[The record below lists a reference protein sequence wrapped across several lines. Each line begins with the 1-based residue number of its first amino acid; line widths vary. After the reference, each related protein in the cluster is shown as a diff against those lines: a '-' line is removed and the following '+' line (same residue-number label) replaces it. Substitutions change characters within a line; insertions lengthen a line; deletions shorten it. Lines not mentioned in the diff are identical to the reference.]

1 MRPPF
6 EGVILLSRERS
17 VQHDDARQSGQP
29 MSKNWIFRTRRD
41 GASVPV
47 SFYDAAERCGISP
60 RLAEL
65 LWLRGVE
72 RADQLSEYLSP
83 GLRHLARP
91 ELWPGMKKAA
101 QVLADGLR
109 AGKKLAI
116 WGDYDADGV
125 TSTALVLQVL
135 GHHGFEALWH
145 LPDRREEGY
154 GMNAKGVEKLAEQ
167 GVSMLLTVDCGISD
181 RSAIARAR
189 ELGMDVVV
197 ADHHLPPED
206 LPDATVLCNPK
217 LADCPC
223 ASLAGVGVTFFLM
236 AELNARL
243 AEGGAPRMDM
253 RRTLDLVA
261 LGTLADLVELEGQNR
276 ILVKNG
282 LLVLAEAKRPGISEL
297 KVVSGYAPLASL
309 GAGQVI
315 FSLAPRINAAGRVA
329 SAETALALLCA
340 KDADSAADLARALD
354 GYNTQRRQEEERITE
369 EAMMQAE
376 AALNEPALVIAG
388 RDWNQGVIG
397 IVASRL
403 VEKYHKPTLV
413 LCADGDTLKGS
424 GRSISGF
431 DLHAGLARCAEELLT
446 FGGHRMA
453 AGVRVLPEK
462 LDAFRRRFT
471 SVVRE
476 ELGGDPV
483 PAVQLIDGELDFKA
497 ATNFIFLKELEMMQP
512 FGVGN
517 PEPVFQS
524 PPLLV
529 KRRRL
534 FGPQK
539 NHVLLELT
547 DESCDITLQAKAWRQ
562 AEQFPA
568 DLEGRRIVLAY
579 SPGIDMY
586 NGAASVDVRI
596 KDWKLA

>member
-1 MRPPF
+1 
-6 EGVILLSRERS
+6 
-17 VQHDDARQSGQP
+17 

-41 GASVPV
+41 GAPVPV
-47 SFYDAAERCGISP
+47 SFYDVAERCGISS

-65 LWLRGVE
+65 LWLRGIE
-72 RADQLSEYLSP
+72 TSEQLTEYLSP

-91 ELWPGMKKAA
+91 SLWPGVDRAA
-101 QVLADGLR
+101 GVLADGLR
-109 AGKKLAI
+109 AGRRLAI

-125 TSTALVLQVL
+125 TSTALALQVL
-135 GHHGFEALWH
+135 RHHGYDALWH

-154 GMNAKGVEKLAEQ
+154 GMNARGVEQLAGQ

-329 SAETALALLCA
+329 
-340 KDADSAADLARALD
+340 
-354 GYNTQRRQEEERITE
+354 
-369 EAMMQAE
+369 
-376 AALNEPALVIAG
+376 
-388 RDWNQGVIG
+388 
-397 IVASRL
+397 
-403 VEKYHKPTLV
+403 
-413 LCADGDTLKGS
+413 
-424 GRSISGF
+424 
-431 DLHAGLARCAEELLT
+431 
-446 FGGHRMA
+446 
-453 AGVRVLPEK
+453 
-462 LDAFRRRFT
+462 
-471 SVVRE
+471 
-476 ELGGDPV
+476 
-483 PAVQLIDGELDFKA
+483 
-497 ATNFIFLKELEMMQP
+497 
-512 FGVGN
+512 
-517 PEPVFQS
+517 
-524 PPLLV
+524 
-529 KRRRL
+529 
-534 FGPQK
+534 
-539 NHVLLELT
+539 
-547 DESCDITLQAKAWRQ
+547 
-562 AEQFPA
+562 
-568 DLEGRRIVLAY
+568 
-579 SPGIDMY
+579 
-586 NGAASVDVRI
+586 
-596 KDWKLA
+596 

>member
-1 MRPPF
+1 
-6 EGVILLSRERS
+6 
-17 VQHDDARQSGQP
+17 

-41 GASVPV
+41 GATPPR
-47 SFYDAAERCGISP
+47 SFHDVAARCGVSP

-65 LWLRGVE
+65 LWLRGIE
-72 RADQLSEYLSP
+72 RPEQLSEYLSP
-83 GLRHLARP
+83 GLRYLARP
-91 ELWPGMKKAA
+91 ALWPGMTRAA
-101 QVLADGLR
+101 EILAQGLR
-109 AGKKLAI
+109 AGKTLAI

-135 GHHGFEALWH
+135 HHHGYRALWH

-154 GMNAKGVEKLAEQ
+154 GMNVKGVERLAEQ
-167 GVSMLLTVDCGISD
+167 GVSLLLTVDCGISD
-181 RSAIARAR
+181 VSAIARAR
-189 ELGMDVVV
+189 ELGMDVIVT
-197 ADHHLPPED
+197 DHHLPPEE
-206 LPDATVLCNPK
+206 LPSATVLCNPR
-217 LADCPC
+217 LSECPC

-243 AEGGAPRMDM
+243 AENGTPRMDM

-282 LLVLAEAKRPGISEL
+282 LLVLAEARRPGISEL
-297 KVVSGYAPLASL
+297 KAVSGFAPLASL
-309 GAGQVI
+309 GAGQVV

-329 SAETALALLCA
+329 SAETALQLLCA
-340 KDADSAADLARALD
+340 EDCDSAADLARRLD

-369 EAMMQAE
+369 EAMLQAE
-376 AALNEPALVIAG
+376 ASLQDPALVIAG

-413 LCADGDTLKGS
+413 LCNDGATLKGS

-431 DLHAGLARCAEELLT
+431 DLHAGLSRCAGELAAY
-446 FGGHRMA
+446 GGHRMA

-462 LDAFRRRFT
+462 LEAFRARFLE
-471 SVVRE
+471 VVRE
-476 ELGGDPV
+476 ELGDAPV
-483 PAVQLIDGELDFKA
+483 PAVQLIDGELDFSA
-497 ATNFIFLKELEMMQP
+497 ATNFIFLKELELMQP

-534 FGPQK
+534 FGQQK
-539 NHVLLELT
+539 NHVMLELT
-547 DESCDITLQAKAWRQ
+547 DESCNVTLQAKAWRQ

-568 DLEGRRIVLAY
+568 DMEGRHVLLAY

-596 KDWKLA
+596 RDWKLL

>member
-1 MRPPF
+1 
-6 EGVILLSRERS
+6 
-17 VQHDDARQSGQP
+17 
-29 MSKNWIFRTRRD
+29 MSKNWIFRTRMD
-41 GASVPV
+41 GSPVPD
-47 SFYDAAERCGISP
+47 SFHDAAERCGISP
-60 RLAEL
+60 RLAEI
-65 LWLRGVE
+65 LWLRGLE
-72 RADQLSEYLSP
+72 RPEELAEYLSP

-91 ELWPGMKKAA
+91 SLWPGMAKAA
-101 QVLADGLR
+101 SVLAEGLL

-125 TSTALVLQVL
+125 TSTALALQVL
-135 GHHGFEALWH
+135 HHHGYDALWH

-154 GMNAKGVEKLAEQ
+154 GMNVKGVEKLAEA
-167 GVSMLLTVDCGISD
+167 GASMLLTVDCGISD
-181 RSAIARAR
+181 AATIARAR

-197 ADHHLPPED
+197 TDHHLPPET
-206 LPDATVLCNPK
+206 LPDATALCNPR

-243 AEGGAPRMDM
+243 AEAGSPRMDM

-297 KVVSGYAPLASL
+297 KAVSGFAPLASL

-329 SAETALALLCA
+329 SAETALELLCA
-340 KDADSAADLARALD
+340 KDCDSAADLARTLD

-369 EAMMQAE
+369 EAMAQAE
-376 AALNEPALVIAG
+376 ASLHDPALVIAG

-413 LCADGDTLKGS
+413 LCADGGTLKGS

-431 DLHAGLARCAEELLT
+431 DLHAGLARCAEELLSY
-446 FGGHRMA
+446 GGHRMA

-462 LDAFRRRFT
+462 LEAFRSRFV

-476 ELGGDPV
+476 SLGDEPV
-483 PAVQLIDGELDFKA
+483 PAVQMIDGNLDFKE

-524 PPLLV
+524 PPLFV
-529 KRRRL
+529 KRRKI

-547 DESCDITLQAKAWRQ
+547 DESCGITLQAKAWRQ

-568 DLEGRRIVLAY
+568 DLEGRRVLLAY

-596 KDWKLA
+596 RDWKLA

>member
-1 MRPPF
+1 
-6 EGVILLSRERS
+6 
-17 VQHDDARQSGQP
+17 

-41 GASVPV
+41 GRPVPD
-47 SFYDAAERCGISP
+47 SFHDAAERCGISP
-60 RLAEL
+60 RLAEI
-65 LWLRGVE
+65 LWLRGLE
-72 RADQLSEYLSP
+72 RPEELAEYLSP

-91 ELWPGMKKAA
+91 SLWPGMTKAA
-101 QVLADGLR
+101 SVLAEGLL

-125 TSTALVLQVL
+125 TSTALALQVL
-135 GHHGFEALWH
+135 HHHGYEALWH

-154 GMNAKGVEKLAEQ
+154 GMNAKGVEALAEA
-167 GVSMLLTVDCGISD
+167 GASMLLTVDCGISD
-181 RSAIARAR
+181 AAAIAKAR

-197 ADHHLPPED
+197 TDHHLPPET
-206 LPDATVLCNPK
+206 LPEATVLCNPR

-243 AEGGAPRMDM
+243 AEAGSPRMDM

-297 KVVSGYAPLASL
+297 KAVSGFAPLASL

-329 SAETALALLCA
+329 SAETALELLCA
-340 KDADSAADLARALD
+340 KDCDSAADLARTLD

-369 EAMMQAE
+369 EAMVQAE
-376 AALNEPALVIAG
+376 ASLNDPALVIAG

-413 LCADGDTLKGS
+413 LCADGGTLKGS

-431 DLHAGLARCAEELLT
+431 DLHAGLARCAEELLAY
-446 FGGHRMA
+446 GGHRMA

-462 LDAFRRRFT
+462 LEAFRSRFV

-476 ELGGDPV
+476 TLGDEPV
-483 PAVQLIDGELDFKA
+483 PAVQMIDGNLDFKA

-529 KRRRL
+529 KRRKI

-539 NHVLLELT
+539 NHVLLELA
-547 DESCDITLQAKAWRQ
+547 DESCGITLQAKAWRQ

-568 DLEGRRIVLAY
+568 DLEGRRVLLAY

-596 KDWKLA
+596 RDWKLA

>member
-1 MRPPF
+1 
-6 EGVILLSRERS
+6 
-17 VQHDDARQSGQP
+17 

-41 GASVPV
+41 GRAVPD
-47 SFYDAAERCGISP
+47 SFHDAAERCGISS
-60 RLAEL
+60 RLAEI
-65 LWLRGVE
+65 LWLRGLE
-72 RADQLSEYLSP
+72 SPEELAEYLSP

-91 ELWPGMKKAA
+91 SLWPGMAKAA
-101 QVLADGLR
+101 SVLAEGLL

-125 TSTALVLQVL
+125 TSTALALQVL
-135 GHHGFEALWH
+135 RHHGYDALWH

-154 GMNAKGVEKLAEQ
+154 GMNAKGVEALAEA
-167 GVSMLLTVDCGISD
+167 GASMLLTVDCGISD
-181 RSAIARAR
+181 AAAIARAR

-197 ADHHLPPED
+197 TDHHLPPET
-206 LPDATVLCNPK
+206 LPQATALCNPR
-217 LADCPC
+217 LAECPC

-243 AEGGAPRMDM
+243 AEAGSPRMDM

-261 LGTLADLVELEGQNR
+261 LGTLADLVDLEGQNR

-282 LLVLAEAKRPGISEL
+282 LLVIAEAKRPGISEL
-297 KVVSGYAPLASL
+297 KAVSGFAPLASL

-340 KDADSAADLARALD
+340 GDCDSAADLARTLD

-369 EAMMQAE
+369 EAMVQAE
-376 AALNEPALVIAG
+376 AALNDPALVIAG

-403 VEKYHKPTLV
+403 VEKYHKPALV

-431 DLHAGLARCAEELLT
+431 DLHAGLARCAGELLSY
-446 FGGHRMA
+446 GGHRMA
-453 AGVRVLPEK
+453 AGVRVRPEN
-462 LDAFRRRFT
+462 LESFRSRFV

-476 ELGGDPV
+476 TLGDAPV
-483 PAVQLIDGELDFKA
+483 PAVQMIDGNLDFKA

-529 KRRRL
+529 KRRKI

-539 NHVLLELT
+539 NHVLLELA
-547 DESCDITLQAKAWRQ
+547 DESCGITLQAKAWRQ

-568 DLEGRRIVLAY
+568 DLEGRRILLAY

-596 KDWKLA
+596 RDWKPA

>member
-1 MRPPF
+1 
-6 EGVILLSRERS
+6 
-17 VQHDDARQSGQP
+17 

-41 GASVPV
+41 GAPAPASFHALSVQ
-47 SFYDAAERCGISP
+47 CGVSP
-60 RLAEL
+60 RLARL
-65 LWLRGVE
+65 LWLRGLE
-72 RADQLSEYLSP
+72 KPEQLAEYLSP
-83 GLRHLARP
+83 GLRHLEKP
-91 ELWPGMKKAA
+91 SLWPGMTQGAE
-101 QVLADGLR
+101 VLARGLR
-109 AGKKLAI
+109 AGRKLAI

-125 TSTALVLQVL
+125 TSTALALQVL
-135 GHHGFEALWH
+135 HHHGYDALWH

-154 GMNAKGVEKLAEQ
+154 GMNVKGVERLAEE
-167 GVSMLLTVDCGISD
+167 GVSLLLTVDCGISD
-181 RSAIARAR
+181 ASAIARAR

-197 ADHHLPPED
+197 TDHHLPPEE
-206 LPDATVLCNPK
+206 LPPATVLCNPK

-243 AEGGAPRMDM
+243 AEGGTPRMDM

-297 KVVSGYAPLASL
+297 KAVSGFAPLASL

-315 FSLAPRINAAGRVA
+315 FSLAPRVNAAGRVA

-340 KDADSAADLARALD
+340 GDCHEAADLARKLD

-369 EAMMQAE
+369 EAMVQAE
-376 AALNEPALVIAG
+376 AALGDPALVIAG

-431 DLHAGLARCAEELLT
+431 DLHSGLARCAEELVA

-453 AGVRVLPEK
+453 AGVRVLPER
-462 LDAFRRRFT
+462 LEAFRKRFLA
-471 SVVRE
+471 VVEE
-476 ELGGDPV
+476 ELGPDPV
-483 PAVQLIDGELDFKA
+483 PAVQMIDDELSFREAADFV
-497 ATNFIFLKELEMMQP
+497 FLKELEMMQP

-534 FGPQK
+534 FGQQK

-547 DESCDITLQAKAWRQ
+547 DESCGITLQAKAWRQ
-562 AEQFPA
+562 AEAFPA
-568 DLEGRRIVLAY
+568 DMEGRRIMLAY
-579 SPGIDMY
+579 SPAIDMY

-596 KDWKLA
+596 RDWKMA

>member
-1 MRPPF
+1 MP
-6 EGVILLSRERS
+6 
-17 VQHDDARQSGQP
+17 
-29 MSKNWIFRTRRD
+29 
-41 GASVPV
+41 AS
-47 SFYDAAERCGISP
+47 FQALAERGGVSP
-60 RLAEL
+60 RLAQL
-65 LWLRGVE
+65 LWLRGIDRPE
-72 RADQLSEYLSP
+72 SLAEYLSP
-83 GLRHLARP
+83 GLRYLARP
-91 ELWPGMKKAA
+91 ALWPGIGQAA
-101 QVLADGLR
+101 EILARGLR
-109 AGKKLAI
+109 SGGKLAI

-125 TSTALVLQVL
+125 TSTALALQVL
-135 GHHGFEALWH
+135 RHHGYEALWH

-154 GMNAKGVEKLAEQ
+154 GMNAAGVERLAEKGVSL
-167 GVSMLLTVDCGISD
+167 LLTVDCGISD
-181 RSAIARAR
+181 VAAIARAR
-189 ELGMDVVV
+189 ELGMEVVV
-197 ADHHLPPED
+197 TDHHLPPEH

-223 ASLAGVGVTFFLM
+223 PSLSGVGVTFFLM

-243 AEGGAPRMDM
+243 AEGGRPRMDM

-282 LLVLAEAKRPGISEL
+282 LLVLAEAGRPGISEL
-297 KVVSGYAPLASL
+297 KVVCGFAPLASL

-329 SAETALALLCA
+329 SAETALELLCA
-340 KDADSAADLARALD
+340 GDCDSAADLARRLD

-369 EAMMQAE
+369 EAVLQAE
-376 AALNEPALVIAG
+376 ASLNEPALVIAG
-388 RDWNQGVIG
+388 KDWNQGVIG

-413 LCADGDTLKGS
+413 LCADGETLKGS

-431 DLHAGLARCAEELLT
+431 DLHDGLARCAGELES

-453 AGVRVLPEK
+453 AGVRVRPER
-462 LDAFRRRFT
+462 LDAFRAHFFE
-471 SVVRE
+471 VVRDV
-476 ELGGDPV
+476 LGPDPV
-483 PAVQLIDGELDFKA
+483 PAVQLIDGELDFREA
-497 ATNFIFLKELEMMQP
+497 SNFVFLKELEMMQP

-529 KRRRL
+529 RRRRL
-534 FGPQK
+534 FGQQK

-547 DESCDITLQAKAWRQ
+547 DESCNITLQAKAWRQ
-562 AEQFPA
+562 AQQFPA
-568 DLEGRRIVLAY
+568 DMEGRRIRLAY

-596 KDWKLA
+596 RDWKMV

>member
-1 MRPPF
+1 
-6 EGVILLSRERS
+6 
-17 VQHDDARQSGQP
+17 
-29 MSKNWIFRTRRD
+29 MSKNWIFRTRKD
-41 GASVPV
+41 GAPVPD
-47 SFYDAAERCGISP
+47 SFHDMAGRCGISP

-65 LWLRGVE
+65 LWLRGME
-72 RADQLSEYLSP
+72 RPEKLTEYLSP
-83 GLRHLARP
+83 GLRYLAKP
-91 ELWPGMKKAA
+91 SLWPGIAQAA
-101 QVLADGLR
+101 QILADGLK
-109 AGKKLAI
+109 AGKRLAI

-125 TSTALVLQVL
+125 TSTALALQVL
-135 GHHGFEALWH
+135 HHHGYQALWH

-154 GMNAKGVEKLAEQ
+154 GMNVKGVERLAEQ
-167 GVSMLLTVDCGISD
+167 GISLLLTVDCGISD
-181 RSAIARAR
+181 VSAIARAR

-197 ADHHLPPED
+197 TDHHLPPEE
-206 LPDATVLCNPK
+206 LPPATVLCNPK
-217 LADCPC
+217 LAECPC
-223 ASLAGVGVTFFLM
+223 VALAGVGVTFFLM

-243 AEGGAPRMDM
+243 SEDGSPRMDM

-297 KVVSGYAPLASL
+297 KVVSGFAPLASL

-329 SAETALALLCA
+329 SAETALELLRAADC
-340 KDADSAADLARALD
+340 DSAADLARRLD

-369 EAMMQAE
+369 EAMLQAE
-376 AALNEPALVIAG
+376 AALGDPALVIAG

-413 LCADGDTLKGS
+413 LCADGETLKGS

-431 DLHAGLARCAEELLT
+431 DLHEGLARCADELLAY
-446 FGGHRMA
+446 GGHRMA

-462 LDAFRRRFT
+462 LESFRRRFLD
-471 SVVRE
+471 VVRA
-476 ELGGDPV
+476 ELGPDPV
-483 PAVQLIDGELDFKA
+483 PAVQLIDGELDFRA
-497 ATNFIFLKELEMMQP
+497 ATNFLFLKELEMMQP

-534 FGPQK
+534 FGQQK

-547 DESCDITLQAKAWRQ
+547 DESCNITLQAKAWRQ

-568 DLEGRRIVLAY
+568 DLEGRHILLAY
-579 SPGIDMY
+579 SPCIDMY

-596 KDWKLA
+596 RDWKLV

>member
-1 MRPPF
+1 
-6 EGVILLSRERS
+6 
-17 VQHDDARQSGQP
+17 
-29 MSKNWIFRTRRD
+29 MSKNWVFRTRRD
-41 GASVPV
+41 EAAFPAS
-47 SFYDAAERCGISP
+47 FNDMAERCGISSQ
-60 RLAEL
+60 LARL
-65 LWLRGVE
+65 LWLRGIDDRE
-72 RADQLSEYLSP
+72 QLAEYLSP

-91 ELWPGMKKAA
+91 SLWPGMEKAA
-101 QVLADGLR
+101 DILARGLR
-109 AGKKLAI
+109 EGRKLAV

-135 GHHGFEALWH
+135 RHHGYEAMWH

-154 GMNAKGVEKLAEQ
+154 GMNESGVERLAEQ
-167 GVSMLLTVDCGISD
+167 GVSLLLTVDCGISD
-181 RSAIARAR
+181 VAAIARAK
-189 ELGMDVVV
+189 ELGMEVVV
-197 ADHHLPPED
+197 TDHHLLPEE
-206 LPDATVLCNPK
+206 LPDAAALCNPK

-223 ASLAGVGVTFFLM
+223 ASLSGVGVTFFLM

-243 AEGGAPRMDM
+243 AEGGAPRFDM

-282 LLVLAEAKRPGISEL
+282 LLVIGEAKRPGISEL
-297 KVVSGYAPLASL
+297 KVVCGFAPLASL

-329 SAETALALLCA
+329 SAETALELLCA
-340 KDADSAADLARALD
+340 GDCDTAADLARRLD
-354 GYNTQRRQEEERITE
+354 GYNAQRRQEEERITE
-369 EAMMQAE
+369 EAMLQAE
-376 AALNEPALVIAG
+376 ASLNDPALVIAG
-388 RDWNQGVIG
+388 TDWNQGVIG

-403 VEKYHKPTLV
+403 VERYHKPTLV
-413 LCADGDTLKGS
+413 LCTDGDTLKGS

-431 DLHAGLARCAEELLT
+431 DLHDGLARCAGDLES

-453 AGVRVLPEK
+453 AGVRLRPERLK
-462 LDAFRRRFT
+462 SFRAHFFD
-471 SVVRE
+471 VVRDV
-476 ELGGDPV
+476 LGPDPV
-483 PAVQLIDGELDFKA
+483 PTVQMIDGELDFKEA
-497 ATNFIFLKELEMMQP
+497 SNFIFLKELEMMQP

-529 KRRRL
+529 RRRRL
-534 FGPQK
+534 FGQQK

-547 DESCDITLQAKAWRQ
+547 DESCNVTLQAKAWRQ

-568 DLEGRRIVLAY
+568 DLEGRRIRLAY

-586 NGAASVDVRI
+586 NGVASVDVRI
-596 KDWKLA
+596 RDWKLV

>member
-1 MRPPF
+1 
-6 EGVILLSRERS
+6 
-17 VQHDDARQSGQP
+17 

-41 GASVPV
+41 GRAVPD
-47 SFYDAAERCGISP
+47 SFHDAAARCGISP

-65 LWLRGVE
+65 LWLRGLE
-72 RADQLSEYLSP
+72 RPEELAEYLSP

-91 ELWPGMKKAA
+91 SLWPGMAQAA
-101 QVLADGLR
+101 SVLSEGLL

-125 TSTALVLQVL
+125 TSTALALEVLH
-135 GHHGFEALWH
+135 HHGFDALWH

-154 GMNAKGVEKLAEQ
+154 GMNVKGVEKLAEE
-167 GVSMLLTVDCGISD
+167 GASMLLTVDCGISD
-181 RSAIARAR
+181 VSAIARAR

-197 ADHHLPPED
+197 TDHHLPPET
-206 LPDATVLCNPK
+206 LPEATVLCNPK

-243 AEGGAPRMDM
+243 AEAGSTRMDM

-261 LGTLADLVELEGQNR
+261 LGTLADLVDLEGQNR

-297 KVVSGYAPLASL
+297 KAVSGFAPLASL

-329 SAETALALLCA
+329 SAKTALALLCA
-340 KDADSAADLARALD
+340 GDCDSAAELARTLD

-369 EAMMQAE
+369 EAMVQAE
-376 AALNEPALVIAG
+376 AALHEPALVIAG

-413 LCADGDTLKGS
+413 LCADGESLKGS

-431 DLHAGLARCAEELLT
+431 DLHAGLARCADELLS

-462 LDAFRRRFT
+462 LEAFRSRFVG
-471 SVVRE
+471 VVRE
-476 ELGGDPV
+476 ELGDAPV
-483 PAVQLIDGELDFKA
+483 PAVQMLDGDLDFKA

-529 KRRRL
+529 KRRRI

-547 DESCDITLQAKAWRQ
+547 DESCGVTLQAKAWRQ

-568 DLEGRRIVLAY
+568 DLEGRRILLAY

>member
-1 MRPPF
+1 
-6 EGVILLSRERS
+6 
-17 VQHDDARQSGQP
+17 

-41 GASVPV
+41 GRSAPD
-47 SFYDAAERCGISP
+47 SFHDAAARCGISP

-65 LWLRGVE
+65 LWLRGLE
-72 RADQLSEYLSP
+72 RQEELAEYLSP
-83 GLRHLARP
+83 GLRHLAKP
-91 ELWPGMKKAA
+91 SLWPGMEKAA
-101 QVLADGLR
+101 NVLATGLMS
-109 AGKKLAI
+109 GKKLAI

-125 TSTALVLQVL
+125 TSTALALQVL
-135 GHHGFEALWH
+135 RHHGHDALWH

-154 GMNAKGVEKLAEQ
+154 GMNARGVEKLAEA
-167 GVSMLLTVDCGISD
+167 GASMLLTVDCGISD
-181 RSAIARAR
+181 VAAIARAR

-197 ADHHLPPED
+197 TDHHLPPEH

-243 AEGGAPRMDM
+243 AEGGTPRMDM

-282 LLVLAEAKRPGISEL
+282 LLVLAEARRPGISEL
-297 KVVSGYAPLASL
+297 KAVSGFAPLASL

-329 SAETALALLCA
+329 SAETALDLLCA
-340 KDADSAADLARALD
+340 RDCDSAADLARTLD
-354 GYNTQRRQEEERITE
+354 NYNTQRRQEEERITE
-369 EAMMQAE
+369 EAMVQAE
-376 AALNEPALVIAG
+376 ASLNDPALVIAG

-424 GRSISGF
+424 GRSITGF
-431 DLHAGLARCAEELLT
+431 DLHAGLAACAKELLSY
-446 FGGHRMA
+446 GGHRMA
-453 AGVRVLPEK
+453 AGVRLLPEK
-462 LDAFRRRFT
+462 LESFRSRFMET
-471 SVVRE
+471 VRE
-476 ELGGDPV
+476 ALGSDPV
-483 PAVQLIDGELDFKA
+483 PAVQMIDGELDFKA

-524 PPLLV
+524 PPLVV

-547 DESCDITLQAKAWRQ
+547 DEGCGITLQAKAWRQ

-568 DLEGRRIVLAY
+568 DMEGRCIRLAY
-579 SPGIDMY
+579 SPAIDMY

-596 KDWKLA
+596 RDWKLA

>member
-1 MRPPF
+1 
-6 EGVILLSRERS
+6 
-17 VQHDDARQSGQP
+17 

-41 GASVPV
+41 GRPVPD
-47 SFYDAAERCGISP
+47 SFHDAAARCGISP

-65 LWLRGVE
+65 LWQRGLE
-72 RADQLSEYLSP
+72 RQDELAEYLSP
-83 GLRHLARP
+83 GLRHLAKP
-91 ELWPGMKKAA
+91 SLWPGMAKAA
-101 QVLADGLR
+101 DVLAKGLMS
-109 AGKKLAI
+109 GKKLAI

-125 TSTALVLQVL
+125 TSTALALQVL
-135 GHHGFEALWH
+135 RHHGHDALWH

-154 GMNAKGVEKLAEQ
+154 GMNAKGVEKLAKA
-167 GVSMLLTVDCGISD
+167 GASMLLTVDCGISD
-181 RSAIARAR
+181 VAAIARAR

-197 ADHHLPPED
+197 ADHHLPPER

-243 AEGGAPRMDM
+243 AESGTPRLDM

-297 KVVSGYAPLASL
+297 KAVSGFAPLASL

-329 SAETALALLCA
+329 SAETALDLLCA
-340 KDADSAADLARALD
+340 RDCDSAADLARTLD

-369 EAMMQAE
+369 EAMVQAE
-376 AALNEPALVIAG
+376 ASLNDPALVIAG

-424 GRSISGF
+424 GRSITGF
-431 DLHAGLARCAEELLT
+431 DLHAGLAACAEELLSY
-446 FGGHRMA
+446 GGHRMA
-453 AGVRVLPEK
+453 AGVRLMPEK
-462 LDAFRRRFT
+462 LESFRSRFMET
-471 SVVRE
+471 VRE
-476 ELGGDPV
+476 ALGSDPV
-483 PAVQLIDGELDFKA
+483 PAVQMIDGDLDFKA

-524 PPLLV
+524 PPLVV

-547 DESCDITLQAKAWRQ
+547 DEGCGITLQAKAWRQ

-568 DLEGRRIVLAY
+568 DMEGRRIRLAY
-579 SPGIDMY
+579 SPAIDMY

-596 KDWKLA
+596 RDWKLA

>member
-1 MRPPF
+1 
-6 EGVILLSRERS
+6 
-17 VQHDDARQSGQP
+17 
-29 MSKNWIFRTRRD
+29 MSKNWVFRTRRD
-41 GASVPV
+41 EAAFPAS
-47 SFYDAAERCGISP
+47 FHDMAERCGISP
-60 RLAEL
+60 RLAQL
-65 LWLRGVE
+65 LWLRGIDDRE
-72 RADQLSEYLSP
+72 QLAEYLSP
-83 GLRHLARP
+83 GLRYLARP
-91 ELWPGMKKAA
+91 SLWPGIEKAA
-101 QVLADGLR
+101 DILARGLR
-109 AGKKLAI
+109 EGRKLAV

-135 GHHGFEALWH
+135 RHHGYEAMWH

-154 GMNAKGVEKLAEQ
+154 GMNEAGVERLAEQ
-167 GVSMLLTVDCGISD
+167 GVTLLLTVDCGISD
-181 RSAIARAR
+181 VAAIARAR
-189 ELGMDVVV
+189 ELGMEVVV
-197 ADHHLPPED
+197 TDHHLLPEE
-206 LPDATVLCNPK
+206 LPDAAVLCNPK

-223 ASLAGVGVTFFLM
+223 ASLSGVGVTFFLM

-243 AEGGAPRMDM
+243 AEGGAPRFDM

-282 LLVLAEAKRPGISEL
+282 LLVIGEAKRPGISEL
-297 KVVSGYAPLASL
+297 KVVCGFAPLASL

-329 SAETALALLCA
+329 SAETALELLCA
-340 KDADSAADLARALD
+340 GDCDTAADLARRLD

-369 EAMMQAE
+369 EAMLQAE
-376 AALNEPALVIAG
+376 ASLNDPALVIAG
-388 RDWNQGVIG
+388 TDWNQGVIG

-413 LCADGDTLKGS
+413 LCTDGETLKGS

-431 DLHAGLARCAEELLT
+431 DLHDGLARCAGELES

-453 AGVRVLPEK
+453 AGVRVRPER
-462 LDAFRRRFT
+462 LEAFRRHFFE
-471 SVVRE
+471 VVRDI
-476 ELGGDPV
+476 LGPDPV
-483 PAVQLIDGELDFKA
+483 PAVQLIDGELDFKEA
-497 ATNFIFLKELEMMQP
+497 SNFIFLKELEMMQP

-534 FGPQK
+534 FGQQK

-547 DESCDITLQAKAWRQ
+547 DESCNITLQAKAWRQ

-568 DLEGRRIVLAY
+568 DLEGRRIRLAY

-596 KDWKLA
+596 RDWKLV

>member
-1 MRPPF
+1 
-6 EGVILLSRERS
+6 
-17 VQHDDARQSGQP
+17 

-41 GASVPV
+41 GANPPA
-47 SFYDAAERCGISP
+47 SFDMLAGRCGISP
-60 RLAEL
+60 RLARL
-65 LWLRGVE
+65 LWLRGLE
-72 RADQLSEYLSP
+72 TSNQLAEYLSP

-91 ELWPGMKKAA
+91 SLWPGMEEGAE
-101 QVLADGLR
+101 VLARGLR
-109 AGKKLAI
+109 AGRKLAI

-125 TSTALVLQVL
+125 TSTALALQVL
-135 GHHGFEALWH
+135 RHHGYDALWH

-154 GMNAKGVEKLAEQ
+154 GMNVKGVELLAEA
-167 GVSMLLTVDCGISD
+167 GVSLLLTVDCGISD
-181 RSAIARAR
+181 VSAIARAR

-197 ADHHLPPED
+197 TDHHLPPEA
-206 LPDATVLCNPK
+206 LPPATVLCNPK

-236 AELNARL
+236 AELNAKL
-243 AEGGAPRMDM
+243 AEAGSPRMDM

-261 LGTLADLVELEGQNR
+261 LGTLADLVDLEGQNR

-297 KVVSGYAPLASL
+297 KVVSGFAPLAAL

-329 SAETALALLCA
+329 SAKTALELLCA
-340 KDADSAADLARALD
+340 EDCDTAADLARRLD
-354 GYNTQRRQEEERITE
+354 GYNAQRRQEEERITG
-369 EAMMQAE
+369 EAMVQAE
-376 AALNEPALVIAG
+376 AALHDPALVIAG

-413 LCADGDTLKGS
+413 LCSDGDTLKGS

-431 DLHAGLARCAEELLT
+431 DLHGGLARCAGELVAY
-446 FGGHRMA
+446 GGHRMA
-453 AGVRVLPEK
+453 AGVRVLPER
-462 LDAFRRRFT
+462 LEAFRARFLA
-471 SVVRE
+471 VVQE
-476 ELGGDPV
+476 ELGPEPV
-483 PAVQLIDGELDFKA
+483 PAVQMIDDELSFREAADFV
-497 ATNFIFLKELEMMQP
+497 FLKELELMQP

-534 FGPQK
+534 FGQQK

-547 DESCDITLQAKAWRQ
+547 DESCGITLQAKAWRQ
-562 AEQFPA
+562 AEVFPA
-568 DLEGRRIVLAY
+568 DMEGRRIMLAY
-579 SPGIDMY
+579 SPAIDMY

-596 KDWKLA
+596 RDWKMA

>member
-1 MRPPF
+1 
-6 EGVILLSRERS
+6 
-17 VQHDDARQSGQP
+17 

-41 GASVPV
+41 GAPVPA
-47 SFYDAAERCGISP
+47 SFYDVAERCGISP

-65 LWLRGVE
+65 LWLRGIE
-72 RADQLSEYLSP
+72 SPEQLTEYLSP

-91 ELWPGMKKAA
+91 SLWPGMEQAA
-101 QVLADGLR
+101 RVLADGLR
-109 AGKKLAI
+109 AGRRLAI

-125 TSTALVLQVL
+125 TSTALALQVL
-135 GHHGFEALWH
+135 RHHGYNAVWH

-154 GMNAKGVEKLAEQ
+154 GMNARGVEQLAEQ

-181 RSAIARAR
+181 KDAIARAR

-197 ADHHLPPED
+197 TDHHLPPEE
-206 LPDATVLCNPK
+206 LPEATVLCNPK

-243 AEGGAPRMDM
+243 SEGGTPRMDM

-340 KDADSAADLARALD
+340 QDCDSAADFARTLD

-369 EAMMQAE
+369 EAMLQAE
-376 AALNEPALVIAG
+376 ASLEEPALVIAG

-413 LCADGDTLKGS
+413 LCSDGDTLKGS

-431 DLHAGLARCAEELLT
+431 DLHAGLSRCADDLVA

-462 LDAFRRRFT
+462 LADFRAHFID
-471 SVVRE
+471 VVRS
-476 ELGGDPV
+476 ELGSDPV
-483 PAVQLIDGELDFKA
+483 PAVQLIDGKLDFSA

-547 DESCDITLQAKAWRQ
+547 DESCNVTLQAKAWRQ
-562 AEQFPA
+562 AELFPA
-568 DLEGRRIVLAY
+568 DVEGRRIVLAY

-586 NGAASVDVRI
+586 SGAASVDVRI
-596 KDWKLA
+596 KDWKIA

>member
-1 MRPPF
+1 
-6 EGVILLSRERS
+6 
-17 VQHDDARQSGQP
+17 

-41 GASVPV
+41 GRAVPD
-47 SFYDAAERCGISP
+47 SFHDAAARCGISP

-65 LWLRGVE
+65 LWLRGLE
-72 RADQLSEYLSP
+72 RPEELAEYLSP

-91 ELWPGMKKAA
+91 SLWPGMAQAA
-101 QVLADGLR
+101 SVLSDGLL

-125 TSTALVLQVL
+125 TSTALALEVLH
-135 GHHGFEALWH
+135 HHGFDALWH

-154 GMNAKGVEKLAEQ
+154 GMNVKGVEKLAEE
-167 GVSMLLTVDCGISD
+167 GASMLLTVDCGISD
-181 RSAIARAR
+181 VAAIARAR

-197 ADHHLPPED
+197 TDHHLPPET
-206 LPDATVLCNPK
+206 LPEATVLCNPK

-243 AEGGAPRMDM
+243 AEAGSTRMDM

-261 LGTLADLVELEGQNR
+261 LGTLADLVDLEGQNR

-282 LLVLAEAKRPGISEL
+282 LLVLAEAKRPGVSEL
-297 KVVSGYAPLASL
+297 KAVSGFAPLASL

-329 SAETALALLCA
+329 SAKTALALLCA
-340 KDADSAADLARALD
+340 GDCDSAAELARTLD

-369 EAMMQAE
+369 EAMVQAE
-376 AALNEPALVIAG
+376 AALHEPALVIAG

-413 LCADGDTLKGS
+413 LCADGESLKGS

-431 DLHAGLARCAEELLT
+431 DLHAGLARCADELLS

-462 LDAFRRRFT
+462 LEAFRSRFVA
-471 SVVRE
+471 VVRE
-476 ELGGDPV
+476 ELGDEPV
-483 PAVQLIDGELDFKA
+483 PAVQMIDGDLDFKA

-529 KRRRL
+529 KRRRI

-547 DESCDITLQAKAWRQ
+547 DESCGVTLQAKAWRQ

-568 DLEGRRIVLAY
+568 DLEGRRILLAY

>member
-1 MRPPF
+1 
-6 EGVILLSRERS
+6 
-17 VQHDDARQSGQP
+17 

-41 GASVPV
+41 GAPTPD
-47 SFYDAAERCGISP
+47 SFQDVAERCGISS
-60 RLAEL
+60 RLAQI
-65 LWLRGVE
+65 LWTRGLDSPE
-72 RADQLSEYLSP
+72 QLAEYLSP
-83 GLRHLARP
+83 GLRYLARP
-91 ELWPGMKKAA
+91 SLWPGITRAA
-101 QVLADGLR
+101 EVLAEGLR
-109 AGKKLAI
+109 QGKKLAI

-125 TSTALVLQVL
+125 TSTALALQVL
-135 GHHGFEALWH
+135 RHHGHEVLWH

-154 GMNAKGVEKLAEQ
+154 GMNVRGVEQLAQE
-167 GVSMLLTVDCGISD
+167 GVTMLLTVDCGISD
-181 RSAIARAR
+181 VSAIARAR

-197 ADHHLPPED
+197 TDHHLPPEE
-206 LPDATVLCNPK
+206 LPEATVLCNPR
-217 LADCPC
+217 LSDCPC

-243 AEGGAPRMDM
+243 AEGGTPRLDM

-282 LLVLAEAKRPGISEL
+282 LLVLAEARRPGISEL
-297 KVVSGYAPLASL
+297 KAVSGFAPLASL

-329 SAETALALLCA
+329 SAEAALELLCA
-340 KDADSAADLARALD
+340 ETCDDAADLARRLD
-354 GYNTQRRQEEERITE
+354 GYNTLRRQEEERITE
-369 EAMMQAE
+369 EAMLQAE
-376 AALNEPALVIAG
+376 ASLDEPALVIAG

-431 DLHAGLARCAEELLT
+431 DMHAGLARCADELVT

-453 AGVRVLPEK
+453 AGVRVLPER
-462 LDAFRRRFT
+462 LEAFRRRFFDA
-471 SVVRE
+471 VRQ
-476 ELGGDPV
+476 ELGDQPV

-547 DESCDITLQAKAWRQ
+547 DESCGITLPAKAWRQ
-562 AEQFPA
+562 AELFPA
-568 DLEGRRIVLAY
+568 DIEGRRILLAY

-596 KDWKLA
+596 RDWKLA

>member
-1 MRPPF
+1 
-6 EGVILLSRERS
+6 
-17 VQHDDARQSGQP
+17 

-41 GASVPV
+41 GRPVPD
-47 SFYDAAERCGISP
+47 SFHDAAARCGISP

-65 LWLRGVE
+65 LWQRGLE
-72 RADQLSEYLSP
+72 RQDELAEYLSP
-83 GLRHLARP
+83 GLRHLAKP
-91 ELWPGMKKAA
+91 SLWPGMAKAA
-101 QVLADGLR
+101 DVLAKGLMS
-109 AGKKLAI
+109 GKKLAI

-125 TSTALVLQVL
+125 TSTALALQVL
-135 GHHGFEALWH
+135 RHHGHDALWH

-154 GMNAKGVEKLAEQ
+154 GMNARGVEKLAEA
-167 GVSMLLTVDCGISD
+167 GASMLLTVDCGISD
-181 RSAIARAR
+181 VAAIARAR

-197 ADHHLPPED
+197 ADHHLPPER

-236 AELNARL
+236 AELNVRL
-243 AEGGAPRMDM
+243 AEGGTPRLDM

-297 KVVSGYAPLASL
+297 KAVSGFAPLASL

-340 KDADSAADLARALD
+340 RDCDSAADFARTLD
-354 GYNTQRRQEEERITE
+354 NYNTQRRQEEERITE
-369 EAMMQAE
+369 EAMVQAE
-376 AALNEPALVIAG
+376 ASLNDPALVIAG

-424 GRSISGF
+424 GRSITGF
-431 DLHAGLARCAEELLT
+431 DLHAGLAACAEELLSY
-446 FGGHRMA
+446 GGHRMA
-453 AGVRVLPEK
+453 AGVRLMPEK
-462 LDAFRRRFT
+462 LESFRSRFMET
-471 SVVRE
+471 VRE
-476 ELGGDPV
+476 ALGSDPV
-483 PAVQLIDGELDFKA
+483 PAVQMIDGDLDFKA

-524 PPLLV
+524 PPLVV

-547 DESCDITLQAKAWRQ
+547 DEGCGITLQAKAWRQ

-568 DLEGRRIVLAY
+568 DMEGRRIRLAY
-579 SPGIDMY
+579 SPAIDMY

-596 KDWKLA
+596 RDWKLA